1 MKGIKNRL
9 NYAVLDKQTD
19 KIELFNFKTDVAK
32 RIGVSIMTLNRNIN
46 YENECFRVYIIANV
60 MLFSIVS
67 HKHNTLKWLYKSEKD
82 NKKHFNQ

>member
-9 NYAVLDKQTD
+9 NYAVLNKQTD

-46 YENECFRVYIIANV
+46 YENEHFKVYIIGNV
-60 MLFSIVS
+60 TLFSTVLN
-67 HKHNTLKWLYKSEKD
+67 KHNNIKWLYRSEKD

>member
-60 MLFSIVS
+60 MLFSTVS

-82 NKKHFNQ
+82 NKKYFNQ